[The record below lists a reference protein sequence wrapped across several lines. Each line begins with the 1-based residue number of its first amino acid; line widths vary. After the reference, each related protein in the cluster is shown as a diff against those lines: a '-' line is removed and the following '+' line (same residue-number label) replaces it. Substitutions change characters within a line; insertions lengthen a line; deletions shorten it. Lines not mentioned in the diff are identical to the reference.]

1 METVFF
7 FKNMSRGEEEALR
20 EYVTKK
26 IQKLEKLLSHFS
38 DDAVLLHVKGE
49 KFQKHSAFD
58 VEFILKL
65 PFETISA
72 REASHT
78 ITKAVDFA
86 KDRLTMQL
94 KKSIE
99 HIRRNH
105 RSIKMRSS
113 LKRQTV
119 KTV

>member
-7 FKNMSRGEEEALR
+7 FKNMGTSEEETLR
-20 EYVTKK
+20 DYVMKK
-26 IQKLEKLLSHFS
+26 MPQLEKLLSHFPE
-38 DDAVLLHVKGE
+38 DGVILQIKAE

-58 VEFILKL
+58 VEFVLKL

-105 RSIKMRSS
+105 RNIKMQSS
-113 LKRQTV
+113 LKRQIVETV
-119 KTV
+119 